1 MEPPTVEDWQR
12 WLHRWHADSAGVWMV
27 FAKRA
32 RRYGA
37 RPTPRHSI
45 NRDRAQRL
53 IADGLMQPA
62 GLAAVEQAQSNGRW
76 EAAYDGR
83 AAAVPPDVQ
92 AALDAAPPASDLFAR
107 LDSRNRYAILP
118 VGRVRGGRPPLRVRR
133 RWRSGRRALT
143 GLSGCR

>member
-1 MEPPTVEDWQR
+1 MAAPV
-12 WLHRWHADSAGVWMV
+12 
-27 FAKRA
+27 A
-32 RRYGA
+32 RRFRGRLDGLREEGSAVRSPAYA
-37 RPTPRHSI
+37 QASI

-62 GLAAVEQAQSNGRW
+62 GLTAVEQAQSNGRW
-76 EAAYDGR
+76 EAAYDGP
-83 AAAVPPDVQ
+83 ASAAVPPDLQ

-118 VGRVRGGRPPLRVRR
+118 VGRVRGGRSLLRVRR